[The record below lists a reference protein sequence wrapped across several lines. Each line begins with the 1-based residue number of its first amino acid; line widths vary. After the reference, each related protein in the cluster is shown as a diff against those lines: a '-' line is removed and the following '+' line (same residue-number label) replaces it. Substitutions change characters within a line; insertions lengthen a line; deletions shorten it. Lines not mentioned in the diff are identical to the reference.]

1 MPELPE
7 VETVMGGMRHS
18 ICNKLIDRVQ
28 VKRRDL
34 RIPVNDDFA
43 QRLTGKV
50 IKSLKRRGK
59 YIIMEL
65 EPDNLHIILHLG
77 MSGRIRIFE
86 SSNNKDY
93 EPRKHDHII
102 IRLKDGTIFAFEDPR
117 RFGLMYIASEKDWRK
132 EKPFISMGP
141 EPLENWN
148 AQDLLTKLKNKK
160 ANIKISL
167 LDQRVV
173 VGLGNIY
180 VCEALY
186 YAGIS
191 PLRSANTINEDEA
204 ERIVKIS
211 KEILEKAI
219 KAGGSTLKDYQ
230 HTDGSLGYFQH
241 NFAVYDKE
249 NKDCPKPSCKA
260 KIKRI
265 TQGGRSS
272 FYCPKCQR

>member
-7 VETVMGGMRHS
+7 VETVMGGMRRS
-18 ICNKLIDRVQ
+18 ICDKPISKVLVN
-28 VKRRDL
+28 RRDL

-43 QRLTGKV
+43 ERLGGKV
-50 IKSLKRRGK
+50 IKSLMRRGK

-65 EPDNLHIILHLG
+65 EPDNLHVILHLG
-77 MSGRIRIFE
+77 MSGRIRIFGADE
-86 SSNNKDY
+86 NY
-93 EPRKHDHII
+93 EPHKHDHVVVY
-102 IRLKDGTIFAFEDPR
+102 LDDSTIFAFEDPR

-132 EKPFISMGP
+132 EKPFLSMGP
-141 EPLENWN
+141 EPLEDWS
-148 AQDLLTKLKNKK
+148 AKDLLAKIRNKK

-180 VCEALY
+180 VCEALFY
-186 YAGIS
+186 SGVN
-191 PLRSANTINEDEA
+191 PLRAANTITEEEA

-211 KEILEKAI
+211 KQILEKAI
-219 KAGGSTLKDYQ
+219 KAGGSTLRDYQ

-241 NFAVYDKE
+241 SFAVYDKE
-249 NKDCPKPSCKA
+249 GEECSTQSCKA

-265 TQGGRSS
+265 AQGGRST
-272 FYCPKCQR
+272 FYCPKCQK

>member
-7 VETVMGGMRHS
+7 VETVMGGMRRS
-18 ICNKLIDRVQ
+18 ICDKLIDRVQ
-28 VKRRDL
+28 VKRKDL

-43 QRLTGKV
+43 QQLSGKS
-50 IKSLKRRGK
+50 IKSLTRRGK
-59 YIIMEL
+59 YIIMGL
-65 EPDNLHIILHLG
+65 EPDSLNVILHLG

-86 SSNNKDY
+86 AGESY

-102 IRLKDGTIFAFEDPR
+102 VHLEDGTIFAFEDPR

-141 EPLENWN
+141 EPLEDWS
-148 AQDLLTKLKNKK
+148 AQDLLAKLKNKK

-186 YAGIS
+186 YAGVS
-191 PLRSANTINEDEA
+191 PLRAANTISEDEA

-211 KEILEKAI
+211 KEVLEKAI

-241 NFAVYDKE
+241 SFTVYDQE
-249 NKDCPKPSCKA
+249 GEDCSKPSCKA

-265 TQGGRSS
+265 AQGGRSS
-272 FYCPKCQR
+272 FYCPKCQK